1 MSPLTQVRMRV
12 LALLKRYGH
21 NTTCFQIL
29 EPGLDYW
36 FDGDDACIGY
46 CDTGGAW
53 VVAGAPVAPVEREIE
68 VFERFLAAAHARG
81 RRVRFFC
88 VEKDLSDELGLA
100 HLHIGDQPVWDPAEW
115 DAVLRSKRSLREQ
128 LRRARAK
135 GVVVRAVSPEELGDT
150 ASPVRQK
157 IDAMIEHWMSS
168 RAMAPMGFVVHLDPY
183 SLPEERRFFVAERGD
198 AVMGILAA
206 VPIYA
211 REGWFFEDVLRDPEA
226 PNGTIELLFDHAMR
240 DIHALGSRHVTF
252 GLAPLAGT
260 EHKVLR
266 FIRDHT
272 AWLYDF
278 EGLRRFKAKLKPT
291 DWEAV
296 FMAYPSRER
305 GIRATV
311 DILAA
316 FARGSFIKFGIQTLI
331 HKASAV
337 TRLLALLLI
346 PWTLLLAF
354 APAEWFPSPEVQRGW
369 LALDCVL
376 FASLMWLASRWR
388 KPLAIALSLAA
399 ATDFTLGVVQAA
411 AYNADHASGYLDW
424 MLIVMALAAPLF
436 ASVFLWVSRDR
447 ERRYRVTA

>member
-1 MSPLTQVRMRV
+1 MSPLTEVRARV
-12 LALLKRYGH
+12 LLLLKKYGH
-21 NTTCFQIL
+21 NTTSFQIL

-68 VFERFLAAAHARG
+68 VFERFLAAARG
-81 RRVRFFC
+81 SRRRVRFFC
-88 VEKDLSDELGLA
+88 VEKDLSDELGLS
-100 HLHIGDQPVWDPAEW
+100 HLHIGDQPIWDPSEW
-115 DAVLRSKRSLREQ
+115 NDVLRSKRSLREQ

-135 GVVVRAVSPEELGDT
+135 GVVVRAVSAVELTDT
-150 ASPVRQK
+150 DSVIRRR
-157 IDAMIEHWMSS
+157 IDDMIEHWMSS

-198 AVMGILAA
+198 RVVGILAA

-240 DIHALGSRHVTF
+240 DIDARGSRHVTF

-266 FIRDHT
+266 LIRDHS

-278 EGLRRFKAKLKPT
+278 EGLRRFKAKLKPSAW
-291 DWEAV
+291 DPV
-296 FMAYPSRER
+296 YMAYPAPER
-305 GIRATV
+305 GIRATL

-316 FARGSFIKFGIQTLI
+316 FARGSFIAFGVRTLI
-331 HKASAV
+331 HKATAV

-346 PWTLLLAF
+346 PWTTLLAL
-354 APAEWFPSPEVQRGW
+354 APVEWFPSSEIQRGW
-369 LALDCVL
+369 LVLDCVL
-376 FASLMWLASRWR
+376 FAALLWLASRWR
-388 KPLAIALSLAA
+388 KPLAVALSMAA
-399 ATDFTLGVVQAA
+399 ATDFTLGFVQAA
-411 AYNADHASGYLDW
+411 TYNAGRGHGLFHW
-424 MLIVMALAAPLF
+424 VLIVLALAAPLF
-436 ASVFLWVSRDR
+436 AAVFLWVSRDR
-447 ERRYRVTA
+447 ERRYRVRS

>member
-1 MSPLTQVRMRV
+1 MSPLTEVRARV
-12 LALLKRYGH
+12 LTLLKKYGH
-21 NTTCFQIL
+21 NTTSFQIL

-68 VFERFLAAAHARG
+68 VFERFLAAARAER

-88 VEKDLSDELGLA
+88 VEKDLSDELGLS
-100 HLHIGDQPVWDPAEW
+100 HLHIGDQPVWDPGQW
-115 DAVLRSKRSLREQ
+115 DDVLRSKRSLREQ

-135 GVVVRAVSPEELGDT
+135 GVLVRAVSPDELADT
-150 ASPVRQK
+150 DTPIRQR
-157 IDAMIEHWMSS
+157 IDEMIEHWMSS

-183 SLPEERRFFVAERGD
+183 SLPEERRFYVAECDDR
-198 AVMGILAA
+198 VVCILAA

-211 REGWFFEDVLRDPEA
+211 REGWFFEDVLRDPAA

-240 DIHALGSRHVTF
+240 DIHELGSQHVTF

-260 EHKVLR
+260 NHRVLR
-266 FIRDHT
+266 MIRDHS

-291 DWEAV
+291 TWDPV
-296 FMAYPSRER
+296 YMAYPTSER

-316 FARGSFIKFGIQTLI
+316 FARGSFIKFGVQTLI
-331 HKASAV
+331 HKAAAV
-337 TRLLALLLI
+337 TRVLALLLI
-346 PWTLLLAF
+346 PWTVLLAF
-354 APAEWFPSPEVQRGW
+354 APVEWFPTSEIQRAW

-376 FASLMWLASRWR
+376 FGALMWLAARWR
-388 KPLAIALSLAA
+388 KPLAIALSMAA
-399 ATDFTLGVVQAA
+399 ATDFSLGVVQAVT
-411 AYNADHASGYLDW
+411 YNAERADGFFDW
-424 MLIVMALAAPLF
+424 TLIISALAAPLF
-436 ASVFLWVSRDR
+436 AAVFLWVSRDR
-447 ERRYRVTA
+447 ERRYRVTS